1 MVAEAEYNIFA
12 RAAVGFVD
20 TGKGAKDWPDWA
32 KEVDINKPE
41 VKKKEV
47 KTVELTCQL
56 QKNAEKR
63 QVGVLENL

>member
-12 RAAVGFVD
+12 RAAVGFDD

-32 KEVDINKPE
+32 KQVDINKPE

-47 KTVELTCQL
+47 KTVELTI
-56 QKNAEKR
+56 NAEDNAFR
-63 QVGVLENL
+63 VGQRN